1 MQNVN
6 TQQHTLR
13 ITAQDQPTVL
23 ERLLQVTRY
32 RGFLV
37 TGMTMFPCADENGLD
52 IELTVQSDKSIEQL
66 HHQLNK
72 LIDVNNVTVDSN
84 VISQC
89 SA

>member
-13 ITAQDQPTVL
+13 ITAHDQPTVL

-37 TGMTMFPCADENGLD
+37 TGMTMFPSTDENILD
-52 IELTVQSDKSIEQL
+52 IELTVQSDKSIEHL

-72 LIDVNNVTVDSN
+72 LIDISDVSVDSN
-84 VISQC
+84 ISSQC